1 MGFVLNLDVERA
13 TSFQKTCSFCPRLLL
28 CKLVIAL
35 DSRAQVIFFLS
46 GCRGTEQF
54 YISKLFIFSLP
65 PHTQGEKQQHLEG
78 DDIESS
84 SPWSAS
90 HLSNL
95 CTMVPWTLCT
105 TDCLARI
112 LSYSVTNVTIIAP
125 VIIKDLLHD
134 FLMSLIETGQL

>member
-1 MGFVLNLDVERA
+1 MGFVLNLDVERV

-28 CKLVIAL
+28 CKPVIAL
-35 DSRAQVIFFLS
+35 DIR
-46 GCRGTEQF
+46 CTEQF
-54 YISKLFIFSLP
+54 YISRLFIFSLP

-105 TDCLARI
+105 KDCATRI
-112 LSYSVTNVTIIAP
+112 LSYSVTNVTIIGP
-125 VIIKDLLHD
+125 SIKDLFHD